1 MKKLSIAA
9 LLSFNSGFID
19 AVGFFGLQGL
29 LAAHVTGNFVTM
41 GATLVFGANGLLGKI
56 LVLPEFVV
64 VVILTRWLGLYLT
77 SHKKPVLRPLLSLE
91 LFFLVAFFVLA
102 NVYGPFPN
110 ADSAT
115 ALAASFTA
123 VASMAILNALQR
135 VHLIDVPPITIMTG
149 NTTQA
154 AIDAADLIGGVDPE
168 KKSAVQMRFLRTINA
183 IFFFALGCACAI
195 VSHFHIGF
203 WDLIIPIMV
212 GAACVIICRD

>member
-1 MKKLSIAA
+1 MKKLPIAA

-41 GATLVFGANGLLGKI
+41 GATLVFGTNGLLGKI

-64 VVILTRWLGLYLT
+64 VVILTRWLGLYLVT
-77 SHKKPVLRPLLSLE
+77 RKKPVLRLLLLLE
-91 LFFLVAFFVLA
+91 LLFLIGFCVLA
-102 NVYGPFPN
+102 NIYGPFPD
-110 ADSAT
+110 ADSGA
-115 ALAASFTA
+115 ALAAGFTA
-123 VASMAILNALQR
+123 VAAMAILNALQR

-154 AIDAADLIGGVDPE
+154 ALDAADLIRGLDPE
-168 KKSAVQMRFLRTINA
+168 KKSAVRMRFLRTINA

-195 VSHFHIGF
+195 VSYFHVGF
-203 WDLIIPIMV
+203 WDLIIPIIT
-212 GAACVIICRD
+212 GIACVVICGE